1 MAEDNKDIDTA
12 GLESRIVDLL
22 EKRLKTLQTDLE
34 NYVVDIADA
43 AIGTASVASND
54 GSDDY
59 DDDGDDSPLPQQSN
73 EVSALRQQIKALE
86 EKDAERE
93 RNLFNAKFDGYLS
106 EVSAKQRVT
115 APSVFKAFVKSQIGD
130 KVVTESGKFYVK
142 EPTGT
147 KTLDTYLQDFFNTD
161 DGKFFIPQSGV
172 SGSGSVEDSDTSQ
185 VTSGDKTDPYAYLA
199 KRHYGV

>member
-1 MAEDNKDIDTA
+1 MAEDNKDIDIA

-43 AIGTASVASND
+43 AIGTASVAS
-54 GSDDY
+54 SDDSDNY
-59 DDDGDDSPLPQQSN
+59 DGDSSMPQQSN

-115 APSVFKAFVKSQIGD
+115 TPSVFKAFIKSQLND

-147 KTLDTYLQDFFNTD
+147 KTLDTYLQDFFSTD

-185 VTSGDKTDPYAYLA
+185 VASGDKTDPYEYLA
-199 KRHYGV
+199 NRHYGV